1 MNVQIF
7 NKLLNEVTNNI
18 VIVVQVKLD
27 LNFLNKMLVPI
38 W

>member
-38 W
+38 